1 VDADEP
7 VTGVLTMEDIVD
19 QSLAQQRLSMIL
31 LATFAGLAL
40 LLAAV
45 GIYGVQAYA
54 VKHRVQ
60 EIGIRMAL
68 GAQQRDVFRLV
79 VGQGFRLTAL
89 GIFTGLVAA
98 LGLTRL
104 MSSEL
109 YELSPNDPVTFATVA
124 IVLAAVAMAACYIPS
139 LRATRVDPMVALRN
153 E

>member
-1 VDADEP
+1 
-7 VTGVLTMEDIVD
+7 
-19 QSLAQQRLSMIL
+19 
-31 LATFAGLAL
+31 
-40 LLAAV
+40 
-45 GIYGVQAYA
+45 
-54 VKHRVQ
+54 
-60 EIGIRMAL
+60 
-68 GAQQRDVFRLV
+68 
-79 VGQGFRLTAL
+79 
-89 GIFTGLVAA
+89 VAA